1 LTIILDENS
10 KISIFKFNLSEK
22 KYVVKKIIIAI
33 DGPAASGKSTTA
45 KLVAAQLGYLHID
58 TGAMYRA
65 MALKVLR
72 NNISANDSKKI
83 IELAKNTSVRLVS
96 NGTKVKVVLDGE
108 EVSEEIRLPEITNNV
123 SAVSTV
129 SEVRALMVSEQR
141 AMGSNGGIV
150 LEGRDIGTIVFPKAE
165 LKIFMLA
172 NERER
177 AERRKKELVAKGVDI
192 TIDDLIKEILERDRI
207 DSEREVSPLRKADDA
222 VELDTTKLT
231 IEQQVEFIVAK
242 AKKIINSKP

>member
-1 LTIILDENS
+1 M
-10 KISIFKFNLSEK
+10 
-22 KYVVKKIIIAI
+22 KKIIIAI

-72 NNISANDSKKI
+72 SNISVHDSKKI
-83 IELAKNTSVRLVS
+83 ADLAKVTSVRLVS
-96 NGTKVKVVLDGE
+96 NGIKVKVVLDGE
-108 EVSEEIRLPEITNNV
+108 EVSEEIRLPEVTNNV

-129 SEVRALMVSEQR
+129 SEVRALMVKEQR
-141 AMGSNGGIV
+141 AMGNDGGIV

-192 TIDDLIKEILERDRI
+192 TIDDLVKEILERDRI

-222 VELDTTKLT
+222 IELDTTTLT

-242 AKKIINSKP
+242 AKKIISA

>member
-1 LTIILDENS
+1 M
-10 KISIFKFNLSEK
+10 
-22 KYVVKKIIIAI
+22 KKIIIAI

-72 NNISANDSKKI
+72 SNISVHNSKKI
-83 IELAKNTSVRLVS
+83 ADLAKVTSVRLIS
-96 NGTKVKVVLDGE
+96 NGIKVKVVLDG
-108 EVSEEIRLPEITNNV
+108 VDVNEEIRLPEVTNNV

-129 SEVRALMVSEQR
+129 SEVRSLMVNEQR
-141 AMGSNGGIV
+141 AMGNEGGIV

-172 NERER
+172 DERER
-177 AERRKKELVAKGVDI
+177 AERRKKELAAKGVDI
-192 TIDDLIKEILERDRI
+192 TIDDLVKEILERDRI

-222 VELDTTKLT
+222 IELDTTQLS
-231 IEQQVEFIVAK
+231 IDQQVEFIVAK
-242 AKKIINSKP
+242 AKKIISE

>member
-1 LTIILDENS
+1 
-10 KISIFKFNLSEK
+10 
-22 KYVVKKIIIAI
+22 VKKIIIAI

-65 MALKVLR
+65 MALKVLK
-72 NNISANDSKKI
+72 NKISAHDSIKVA
-83 IELAKNTSVRLVS
+83 ELAKVTSVQLVS

-108 EVSEEIRLPEITNNV
+108 EVSEEIRLPEVTNNV
-123 SAVSTV
+123 SPVSTV
-129 SEVRALMVSEQR
+129 FEVRALMVNEQR
-141 AMGSNGGIV
+141 AMGKDGGIV

-177 AERRKKELVAKGVDI
+177 AERRKKELDLKGVVVK
-192 TIDDLIKEILERDRI
+192 IDDLEKEILNRDRI

-222 VELDTTKLT
+222 IELDTTKLT
-231 IEQQVEFIVAK
+231 IQQQVEFIVAK
-242 AKKIINSKP
+242 AKKIIAE

>member
-1 LTIILDENS
+1 M
-10 KISIFKFNLSEK
+10 
-22 KYVVKKIIIAI
+22 KKIIIAI

-45 KLVAAQLGYLHID
+45 KLVAAHLGYLHID

-72 NNISANDSKKI
+72 NNIPVHDPKKI
-83 IELAKNTSVRLVS
+83 AALTKITTVRLIS
-96 NGTKVKVVLDGE
+96 NGAKVKVVLDGE
-108 EVSEEIRLPEITNNV
+108 EVNDEIRLPEVTNNV

-129 SEVRALMVSEQR
+129 SEVRALMVNEQR
-141 AMGSNGGIV
+141 AMGNDGGIV

-192 TIDDLIKEILERDRI
+192 TIDDLIKEIVERDRI
-207 DSEREVSPLRKADDA
+207 DSEREMSPLRKAEDA
-222 VELDTTKLT
+222 IELDTTQLT

-242 AKKIINSKP
+242 AKKIISE